1 MNINLRSNKD
11 KINVPNDVL
20 FYFVDNELLYL
31 DYKIDTWALGDIK
44 ENENIFVMPESSSII
59 LLDYEYDHCKHSNI
73 IVTGGVRFDGLL

>member
-1 MNINLRSNKD
+1 MALSLKE
-11 KINVPNDVL
+11 KINVPNDIL
-20 FYFVDNELLYL
+20 FYFLDNEILFL
-31 DYKIDTWALGDIK
+31 DYKKDSWALGDIK